1 MVGDHPVGGGS
12 GSGSGDIDRRRLQ
25 HRSSGVSSRSL
36 APPSV
41 EGLGTALKTGNGSPP
56 LDEEATGDRRMT
68 ADDVINLPKLIS
80 YTGSASV
87 RRQLT
92 SEHRQTE
99 IIASVLEAIIR
110 GYAVL
115 SSVTVRPDGVRY
127 P

>member
-92 SEHRQTE
+92 SEHR
-99 IIASVLEAIIR
+99 R
-110 GYAVL
+110 K
-115 SSVTVRPDGVRY
+115 SSPQF
-127 P
+127 